1 MQTFGNMVNLKKST
15 EAAGEMTNDHTL
27 MIKQQLSRKSTKGSK
42 DVVVQTS
49 RRSKIHTDIIQEN
62 SNSQKVLQGSTIKE
76 VTLDHIDNRDEL
88 SIQKRNYGIQI
99 IPKN

>member
-42 DVVVQTS
+42 DVVV
-49 RRSKIHTDIIQEN
+49 
-62 SNSQKVLQGSTIKE
+62 
-76 VTLDHIDNRDEL
+76 
-88 SIQKRNYGIQI
+88 
-99 IPKN
+99 